1 MLIIEVNEKQPIEK
15 ALKKYKR
22 KFDKIKILRELRN
35 RKEFTKKS
43 VNKREKLKKAIYLQ
57 KKFGNNE

>member
-1 MLIIEVNEKQPIEK
+1 MLIIKVEGSDNIEK

-22 KFDKIKILRELRN
+22 KFDKVKTLRELRN

-43 VNKREKLKKAIYLQ
+43 VRKREGLKKAVYLQ
-57 KKFGNNE
+57 KKFGDDE

>member
-15 ALKKYKR
+15 ALKKYKK